1 MNKNPL
7 TKTPVVCALA
17 LLCCL
22 LWGSAFPCI
31 KIGYRLFEIPSDSVS
46 SQILFA
52 GIRFTLAGVL
62 TILFGSL
69 IRRKPLIPKK
79 SSVPLII
86 KLSLVQTVLQYVFF
100 YIGLA
105 NASGVKS
112 SIIEA
117 SNVFLAILI
126 AALVFRYEKL
136 TWLKIAGCAV
146 GFAGVVVIN
155 LTGEGLDTSMKLSG
169 EGAIL
174 LSTVAYALSSGLI
187 KKYSEYEDPVIL
199 SGYQFF
205 AGGIV
210 MAAGGAAFGGHITVS
225 GVPALLLLVYL
236 ALISS
241 VAYTVWGLL
250 LKYNPVGRVTVFVF
264 TNSIFG
270 VLLSALLLGERNQAF
285 GLRGIV
291 ALVLVSAGIL
301 IVNRSEN

>member
-1 MNKNPL
+1 MDKKYL

-17 LLCCL
+17 LLCCM

-31 KIGYRLFEIPSDSVS
+31 KIGYRLFDIPSGSVS

-69 IRRKPLIPKK
+69 LRKKLLIPKK
-79 SSVPLII
+79 SSVPMII

-136 TWLKIAGCAV
+136 TWLKILGCIV

-155 LTGEGLDTSMKLSG
+155 MTGEGLDAGMKLSG
-169 EGAIL
+169 EGAVF
-174 LSTVAYALSSGLI
+174 LSTVAYAFSSGMI

-205 AGGIV
+205 AGGVV
-210 MAAGGAAFGGHITVS
+210 MAIGGAAFGGHITVS
-225 GVPALLLLVYL
+225 GAPAVLLLIYL

-241 VAYTVWGLL
+241 VAYTLWGLL
-250 LKYNPVGRVTVFVF
+250 LKYNPVGKVTVFVF

-285 GLRGIV
+285 GLRGII
-291 ALVLVSAGIL
+291 ALVLVSAGII
-301 IVNRSEN
+301 IVNRSKS